1 VGNGAVMSISRGPSG
16 STTGAALLRRP
27 RLVDDALAQ
36 TGAVLV
42 EAGGGFGKSV
52 LVDQMAGA
60 VPEGIR
66 LALPRDP
73 VDTDLLRALLDD
85 ALNSG
90 PDDAPATGRDPD
102 VAEIAARGLLT
113 VDNVSSLSD
122 EAATWLADLVREAS
136 PAVPVVL
143 SGRSMPSPFTALE
156 IEGWAGRIDA
166 DDLRLTP
173 DETRELVKL
182 RLGDADGERI
192 WSPLH
197 QFAGGWVGLLALV
210 VRRLERSTDRAAAA
224 ADILR
229 HPAVL
234 GQIVDHYASG
244 LHEDDRRVFV
254 QLAHLPMVSERIAD
268 ALGSRGL
275 LRRLSHAG
283 IPFTQGPD
291 GWWRL
296 PRTITDHVT
305 GHAPLDAETAV
316 QVAPLFAADT
326 AELTAAEVLLAA
338 GDPAAAAALVA
349 HMPTER
355 IDAQKPHNFV
365 RLVRQLGAAADAA
378 PRCLLHLARVHGNA
392 GRLEEEREVIDRAL
406 ALVRERGV
414 RDELAYEA
422 EAEALFHR
430 ALANDELAVGEI
442 EALLQ
447 DAPAGSRGR
456 ARLLEA
462 LGVAFS
468 EAPDEP
474 SLRRAEDVM
483 RRAAMLWT
491 DLGEPSRAASVQRGL
506 AVRVL
511 AALGKHRDGVRLLR
525 TLRETSGTSYDRML
539 CLVFEARAL
548 ALAGDD
554 DDVTAVMEEAGSLA
568 EFLGIDWVEGHVA
581 WTNVLVTANAGAA
594 PLVRT
599 ALAQAESS
607 LGQLA
612 DDVGGVLFL
621 CEAADACAAV
631 GLEDDAARLLA
642 AAVARRDEDPV
653 TVAFTEAGL
662 AARQGQPGA
671 GEELARLLAAGQV
684 PPGLRWKAEL
694 LRGLVPHPAD
704 DGLSA
709 RSSLER
715 ALEQATAI
723 GQPDVVDRR
732 ERRVLDTLR
741 LAATEAEAEAAR
753 ARALADGSG
762 AGTGTD
768 AGAGPGHH
776 TAAGGG
782 TAATT
787 YEVSLLGVF
796 RIHCAGEAVA
806 APAGRMADLVKR
818 VAVAG
823 GRAPVEGVVESLWP
837 DEPPGVAQRR
847 LKNVLSRSR
856 RAFGPLLVRD
866 GPHLRLGDC
875 TVDLVQFEQAAG
887 QVALARGDDRVDRA
901 RAALAHFAGPLLP
914 DDIYDDWIEQRR
926 ETVRRRALGLV
937 DIVLTGDLA
946 AGDLDG
952 ALAVLQVAAEHDPN
966 DQERLLRVARALAD
980 AGRDLEA
987 LGLVRQV
994 IAAAHGPGTT
1004 PAAEWAELERT
1015 IAARS

>member
-1 VGNGAVMSISRGPSG
+1 MGNGAVVSISHEPSG
-16 STTGAALLRRP
+16 RPTGVALLRRP
-27 RLVDDALAQ
+27 RLVDDALARS
-36 TGAVLV
+36 GAVLV

-52 LVDQMAGA
+52 LVDQVART
-60 VPEGIR
+60 VPAGIR
-66 LALPRDP
+66 LSLPARDR
-73 VDTDLLRALLDD
+73 VDTDHLRALLDD
-85 ALNSG
+85 ALDDS
-90 PDDAPATGRDPD
+90 PDDAPAAGRSDGAAPD
-102 VAEIAARGLLT
+102 LEEITARGLLT

-122 EAATWLADLVREAS
+122 DAADWLADLVREAS
-136 PAVPVVL
+136 PAMPVVL
-143 SGRSMPSPFTALE
+143 SGRSMPASFTALE

-173 DETRELVKL
+173 EETRELVKL
-182 RLGDADGERI
+182 RLGDTDGERV
-192 WSPLH
+192 WSPLQ
-197 QFAGGWVGLLALV
+197 QFTDGWVGLLVLV
-210 VRRLERSTDRAAAA
+210 VRRLERAGDRLAAA

-234 GQIVDHYASG
+234 GQIVDHYANG

-268 ALGSRGL
+268 SLGSRGL

-283 IPFTQGPD
+283 IPFSQGPD

-296 PRTITDHVT
+296 PSTVTDHVT
-305 GHAPLDAETAV
+305 GHAPLDPETAFL
-316 QVAPLFAADT
+316 VAPLLAADA

-338 GDPAAAAALVA
+338 GDREAAASLIA
-349 HMPTER
+349 HLPTER
-355 IDAQKPHNFV
+355 IDAQKAHSFV
-365 RLVRQLGAAADAA
+365 RLIHRLGPAADAA

-392 GRLEEEREVIDRAL
+392 GRLEEERAAIDRAL
-406 ALVRERGV
+406 ALVRDQGGH
-414 RDELAYEA
+414 DELAVEV

-430 ALANDELAVGEI
+430 ALGNDEAAVPEI

-539 CLVFEARAL
+539 CLVFEGRAL
-548 ALAGDD
+548 ALAGDA
-554 DDVTAVMEEAGSLA
+554 DDVDAVTEEALSLA
-568 EFLGIDWVEGHVA
+568 EFLGIDWVEGYVA
-581 WTNVLVTANAGAA
+581 WTQLLVTANAGAA
-594 PLVRT
+594 PLVRA
-599 ALAQAESS
+599 ALARAEAS

-631 GLEDDAARLLA
+631 GLDADADRLLA
-642 AAVARRDEDPV
+642 AAVDRRDEDRV
-653 TVAFTEAGL
+653 TVTFTEAAV
-662 AARQGQPGA
+662 AARRGRAGA
-671 GEELARLLAAGQV
+671 ADDLAELLATGQV
-684 PPGLRWKAEL
+684 SPALRWKAEL
-694 LRGLVPHPAD
+694 LRGLAAQPDSGGA
-704 DGLSA
+704 GA
-709 RSSLER
+709 RA
-715 ALEQATAI
+715 ALEQALEHAAAT
-723 GQPDVVDRR
+723 GLPDVADRR

-741 LAATEAEAEAAR
+741 LAAAEADVA
-753 ARALADGSG
+753 GSG
-762 AGTGTD
+762 DD
-768 AGAGPGHH
+768 AASTGPGPGG
-776 TAAGGG
+776 AAPPAG
-782 TAATT
+782 TT
-787 YEVSLLGVF
+787 YEVGLLGGF
-796 RIHCAGEAVA
+796 HLRRDGEAVA
-806 APAGRMADLVKR
+806 TPTGRVADLVKR
-818 VAVAG
+818 VAISG
-823 GRAPVEGVVESLWP
+823 GRAPVEHVVESLWP

-856 RAFGPLLVRD
+856 RIFGPLLVRD
-866 GPHLRLGDC
+866 GPHLRLEDC
-875 TVDLVQFEQAAG
+875 AVDLLRFEQAAG
-887 QVALARGDDRVDRA
+887 EVTLARGDDRVDRA

-914 DDIYDDWIEQRR
+914 DDVYDDWIVLHR
-926 ETVRRRALGLV
+926 EAVRRRALGLV

-952 ALAVLQVAAEHDPN
+952 ALAVLQISAEHDPH

-987 LGLVRQV
+987 LGLLRQAK
-994 IAAAHGPGTT
+994 AATFALGTT
-1004 PAAEWAELERT
+1004 PAAEWSELERA
-1015 IAARS
+1015 IPPRR